1 VIIDQWSHEQDVRGA
16 IDRPGNRSD
25 DRAKFC
31 VQALAGLRGESWQHA
46 PVEVIGDS
54 GTWLLG
60 QGEPQIILKGSDYD
74 LARALLGR
82 RSRAQVQAMDWTGDP
97 APILDHFV
105 VFAYSAED
113 QPA

>member
-1 VIIDQWSHEQDVRGA
+1 MNSLREESGPEAVEPD
-16 IDRPGNRSD
+16 
-25 DRAKFC
+25 
-31 VQALAGLRGESWQHA
+31 AGDYFIVS
-46 PVEVIGDS
+46 GDC

-60 QGEPQIILKGSDYD
+60 QGEPQIILNGSDYD